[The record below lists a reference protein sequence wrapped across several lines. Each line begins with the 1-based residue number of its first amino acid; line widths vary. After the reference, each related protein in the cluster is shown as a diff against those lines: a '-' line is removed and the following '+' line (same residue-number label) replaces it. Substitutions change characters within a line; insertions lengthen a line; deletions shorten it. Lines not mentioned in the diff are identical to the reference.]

1 MKITMGKLRKTIRK
15 IIVESVGTPAEFTE
29 IANLLISTDEDEVR
43 KGIAMGEQTGAIVKV
58 KDKGTIQQR
67 TALQQSF
74 NITCSPEFHSFLSGK
89 EGGKKYYQLG
99 SAHNPITSL
108 YDISYTGRNPDTV
121 VLIVHAKDQDAR
133 PTRSRNWRN
142 YES

>member
-29 IANLLISTDEDEVR
+29 IANLLISTDEDQVR

-67 TALQQSF
+67 TALLQSF
-74 NITCSPEFHSFLSGK
+74 NITCTPEFHSFLSGE
-89 EGGKKYYQLG
+89 EGGKEYFQLG